1 MNRYGQPITWGT
13 TSAPHLSTGICTG
26 YNYDKQAQEQLETD
40 EGGENV
46 ALILHSQKADIS
58 FDARVTSGSTDFL
71 NLGTA
76 GAAIVIAGINDGDNS
91 CILIRRAVER
101 WALGQSKTI
110 SIQGTHYPAMIQATP
125 TLANAALSA
134 FTPDQTALGIV
145 YPGGVMKYGTFGL
158 SYTNAVV
165 HMFEIIQSLEI
176 TEDDVDPTGAILGA
190 ATHGYKREANV
201 DLLIKTG
208 FTVPTVGN
216 VLTVTGAPT
225 HATNYKIKSVRQTFA
240 DKRGEMYAVG
250 AVWIPPLG

>member
-26 YNYDKQAQEQLETD
+26 YTYDLQAQEQLETD
-40 EGGENV
+40 EGGDNV
-46 ALILHSQKADIS
+46 ALILHSKKAAIS

-71 NLGTA
+71 NLHTA
-76 GAAIVIAGINDGDNS
+76 GAALVVAGINDSDNS
-91 CILIRRAVER
+91 CILVQRAVER
-101 WALGQSKTI
+101 WQLGQSKTI
-110 SIQGTHYPAMIQATP
+110 SIQATHYPAMIQATP

-145 YPGGVMKYGTFGL
+145 YPGGVMRYGTYGL

-165 HMFEIIQSLEI
+165 HMLEITQSLEI
-176 TEDDVDPTGAILGA
+176 TEDDVDPTGDILGA
-190 ATHGYKREANV
+190 ATHGDKREISL

-208 FTVPTVGN
+208 FTKPVIGN
-216 VLTVTGAPT
+216 ALAVTGAPT
-225 HATNYKIKSVRQTFA
+225 HASNYKIKGVSQKFA
-240 DKRGEMYAVG
+240 DQRGEMYSVA